1 MCKKIEQE
9 DMEALLEYTASN
21 HIQNMVS
28 FRKIS
33 GSCKLPKD
41 IESLK
46 HKYQGR
52 IGMEKRK
59 KNFAKPNVQK
69 SVNFPEATTISDV
82 LGQIHL
88 VYSNI

>member
-1 MCKKIEQE
+1 
-9 DMEALLEYTASN
+9 
-21 HIQNMVS
+21 
-28 FRKIS
+28 
-33 GSCKLPKD
+33 
-41 IESLK
+41 
-46 HKYQGR
+46 
-52 IGMEKRK
+52 MEKRK